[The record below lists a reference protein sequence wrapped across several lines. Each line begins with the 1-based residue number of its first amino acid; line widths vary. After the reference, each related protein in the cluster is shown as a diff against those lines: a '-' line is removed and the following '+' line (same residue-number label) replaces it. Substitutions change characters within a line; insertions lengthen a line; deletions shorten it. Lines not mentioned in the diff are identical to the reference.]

1 MTTGSVLAQFT
12 ITLSQAVSEQ
22 VAVEWHTADGTALAG
37 VDYAAAKGTVL
48 FAPGETA
55 KTVDILVYGRA
66 VGSEDRSFFV
76 EMLPPVNAILGA
88 SIGECIIHVDTTGS
102 TPVTQIIVPTGPQ
115 GPEGKSA
122 YQTWLDLGNT
132 GSEQDFID
140 SLSPSAEEIA
150 EEVAPLLDV
159 GKSPVTAKDTDTLS
173 KPDSMTVEVLARR
186 VAYVGA
192 AKIATVLLA
201 DGDNL
206 IGQSDLT
213 GDPVDVSSVGLY
225 PRIMRGTAVLSPQ
238 WSVEADGRLLIKNA
252 VAGDVL
258 YVCQY
263 DIASGQAV
271 TRLSREG
278 LRRSYAEA
286 GYTLVAGSFEVG
298 GTVASA
304 TDVLLY
310 EADGKAY
317 NWNGTY
323 PDGGKTVP
331 VDSTP
336 ASAGGVG
343 PALWDDK
350 SASVLGVLLNV
361 SLVPVA
367 AGDKVYHPEGPITQ
381 YPGAPD
387 AEMTGPG
394 AYTTPAGT
402 FAADLLRFN
411 PAKTSIFYC
420 PDDYARAASGINY
433 PAPFLAGFE
442 RPARSQVISAGSKL
456 DDESREVRRNV
467 VFGPLIGADPID
479 WNLVD
484 AFGSNPMAYAGRVER
499 TTAIGSEVM
508 VWFGAPDQN
517 WLRTYQHDWWRK
529 PAGMPFEPG
538 EAGWDSGGLET
549 LFPGIG
555 ARIAAFTDYA
565 TTTAEA
571 GFCYGA
577 GRDALNRIVKGKRN
591 IASGYGTAQN
601 LFVGDYNADYGAL
614 AGRNAVFSSYCT
626 RIGDQAG
633 MNSNDTEYLVSLGYA
648 SGRELQ
654 DSDGATTVG
663 AFAAADVLS
672 AKKAVVIGNNAGR
685 GHPVPLDDFLVISNA
700 PSADRAPLMAGNF
713 PAALAGINVM
723 PEAVRAKWH
732 VKNSSSGS
740 SISHAGG
747 VLSEGTGTAY
757 FVAETNATGEGQY
770 RFGDPDS
777 GSAGMIAY
785 SHASNSM
792 TFRVNDTNQLR
803 IENNVLRPWETNTML
818 CGRAAYAFSGGFT
831 QAAFTVTSDERH
843 KTKPIE
849 VSDAILDAWDEVEW
863 LQYKFL
869 DRISAKGEDARWH
882 FGVIAQRVHE
892 AFKRHGIDGFEL
904 GLLCYDK
911 WESEPAIYR
920 DLTQDEIDSG
930 AYPSVQTRILV
941 TPELEAGDKWGIVYE
956 EALALEAKLQRRKY
970 ERLLARVEALE
981 GKA

>member
-1 MTTGSVLAQFT
+1 MS
-12 ITLSQAVSEQ
+12 VSEPGKIITPWAESGLKNPIPPAANPATGRAGFDQ
-22 VAVEWHTADGTALAG
+22 GFSAINMTAKEAGGIPPFGQDFNGIFYEVTNILRYMQAGGQPTFDAALATAIG
-37 VDYAAAKGTVL
+37 GYPKGAMVLGGDGFTLWQSKVDSNSTDPNTDPSNWGAVDVGLAAKLRV
-48 FAPGETA
+48 
-55 KTVDILVYGRA
+55 
-66 VGSEDRSFFV
+66 SE
-76 EMLPPVNAILGA
+76 
-88 SIGECIIHVDTTGS
+88 
-102 TPVTQIIVPTGPQ
+102 
-115 GPEGKSA
+115 
-122 YQTWLDLGNT
+122 
-132 GSEQDFID
+132 
-140 SLSPSAEEIA
+140 
-150 EEVAPLLDV
+150 
-159 GKSPVTAKDTDTLS
+159 
-173 KPDSMTVEVLARR
+173 
-186 VAYVGA
+186 
-192 AKIATVLLA
+192 
-201 DGDNL
+201 
-206 IGQSDLT
+206 
-213 GDPVDVSSVGLY
+213 Y
-225 PRIMRGTAVLSPQ
+225 PA
-238 WSVEADGRLLIKNA
+238 
-252 VAGDVL
+252 
-258 YVCQY
+258 
-263 DIASGQAV
+263 ASG
-271 TRLSREG
+271 E
-278 LRRSYAEA
+278 E
-286 GYTLVAGSFEVG
+286 
-298 GTVASA
+298 
-304 TDVLLY
+304 
-310 EADGKAY
+310 
-317 NWNGTY
+317 
-323 PDGGKTVP
+323 
-331 VDSTP
+331 
-336 ASAGGVG
+336 
-343 PALWDDK
+343 
-350 SASVLGVLLNV
+350 
-361 SLVPVA
+361 
-367 AGDKVYHPEGPITQ
+367 VYHPEGVVVA
-381 YPGAPD
+381 YSSAPD
-387 AEMTGPG
+387 VEMTGPG
-394 AYTTPAGT
+394 GYSTSVGG
-402 FAADLLRFN
+402 FSADLLRFN
-411 PAKTSIFYC
+411 PAKTTVFYC
-420 PDDYARAASGINY
+420 PEDYARAASGINY

-467 VFGPLIGADPID
+467 AFGPLIGADPID

-591 IASGYGTAQN
+591 IASGYGAAQN
-601 LFVGDYNADYGAL
+601 LFVGDYNVDYGAL

-633 MNSNDTEYLVSLGYA
+633 MNSNDTEYLVALGYA

-654 DSDGATTVG
+654 DSNGATTIG
-663 AFAAADVLS
+663 AFAAAGVTS
-672 AKKAVVIGNNAGR
+672 AKNSVVLGSNAGR
-685 GHPVPLDDFLVISNA
+685 DHPVPLDDKLVISNTA
-700 PSADRAPLMAGNF
+700 STSRAPLISGNF
-713 PAALAGINVM
+713 PSALAGINVM

-747 VLSEGTGTAY
+747 VLAESTGTAY

-818 CGRAAYAFSGGFT
+818 CGRTSYAWAGGFT
-831 QAAFTVTSDERH
+831 QTAFTVTSDERH

-849 VSDAILDAWDEVEW
+849 ISDKVLDAWEEVEW
-863 LQYKFL
+863 CQYKFL
-869 DRISAKGEDARWH
+869 DRIATKGADARWH
-882 FGVIAQRVHE
+882 FGVIAQRVHA

-911 WESEPAIYR
+911 WESEPAVYR

-930 AYPSVQTRILV
+930 VYPSVQTRILV

-981 GKA
+981 GK

>member
-1 MTTGSVLAQFT
+1 MANSLMQIVSDGSLSTIPLTIKFFEQSHIKVFVNNVELPDGTYTFAWAGATTLT
-12 ITLSQAVSEQ
+12 ITPAVALGAEVSIRRRTPADEVIHDFQAGAVFSEVSIDENFRQELFLLQEASEQ
-22 VAVEWHTADGTALAG
+22 SLVTDLFDDLDMHGHRVYNAG
-37 VDYAAAKGTVL
+37 VPVEPRDYTTKQWVEQQITELNADYGLRQDLQVSNSAA
-48 FAPGETA
+48 P
-55 KTVDILVYGRA
+55 
-66 VGSEDRSFFV
+66 VGS
-76 EMLPPVNAILGA
+76 L
-88 SIGECIIHVDTTGS
+88 
-102 TPVTQIIVPTGPQ
+102 
-115 GPEGKSA
+115 
-122 YQTWLDLGNT
+122 
-132 GSEQDFID
+132 
-140 SLSPSAEEIA
+140 
-150 EEVAPLLDV
+150 
-159 GKSPVTAKDTDTLS
+159 
-173 KPDSMTVEVLARR
+173 
-186 VAYVGA
+186 
-192 AKIATVLLA
+192 
-201 DGDNL
+201 
-206 IGQSDLT
+206 
-213 GDPVDVSSVGLY
+213 
-225 PRIMRGTAVLSPQ
+225 
-238 WSVEADGRLLIKNA
+238 
-252 VAGDVL
+252 
-258 YVCQY
+258 
-263 DIASGQAV
+263 
-271 TRLSREG
+271 
-278 LRRSYAEA
+278 
-286 GYTLVAGSFEVG
+286 
-298 GTVASA
+298 
-304 TDVLLY
+304 
-310 EADGKAY
+310 
-317 NWNGTY
+317 
-323 PDGGKTVP
+323 
-331 VDSTP
+331 
-336 ASAGGVG
+336 
-343 PALWDDK
+343 
-350 SASVLGVLLNV
+350 
-361 SLVPVA
+361 
-367 AGDKVYHPEGPITQ
+367 VYHPLTSNPI
-381 YPGAPD
+381 YVAPD
-387 AEMTGPG
+387 VEMVGPG
-394 AYTTPAGT
+394 NYTTNAGV
-402 FAADLLRFN
+402 FKSDVLRFN
-411 PAKTSIFYC
+411 PAKTTIFYC

-433 PAPFLAGFE
+433 PAPFLGGFE

-456 DDESREVRRNV
+456 DDESRKVRRNV

-484 AFGSNPMAYAGRVER
+484 AFGSNPMAYAGRTER

-529 PAGMPFEPG
+529 PEGMPFEPG
-538 EAGWDSGGLET
+538 EAGWNSDGLET

-591 IASGYGTAQN
+591 IASGYGAAQN
-601 LFVGDYNADYGAL
+601 LFVGSYNVDYGAL
-614 AGRNAVFSSYCT
+614 AGCNAVFSSYCT

-633 MNSNDTEYLVSLGYA
+633 MNSNDTEYLVSVGYA

-654 DSDGATTVG
+654 DSTGATTVG

-685 GHPVPLDDFLVISNA
+685 GHPVPLDDYLVISNA
-700 PSADRAPLMAGNF
+700 PSAARAPLMAGNF

-723 PEAVRAKWH
+723 PEGVRAKWH

-757 FVAETNATGEGQY
+757 FVAETTATGEGQY
-770 RFGDPDS
+770 RFGDPYS

-869 DRISAKGEDARWH
+869 DRVSTKGEDARWH

-911 WESEPAIYR
+911 WESEPAVYR
-920 DLTQDEIDSG
+920 DLTQDDIDSG

-981 GKA
+981 SK